1 MTARNAP
8 RRIWFDVLTPKQ
20 LLFFAHMM
28 RRLTPRYEI
37 LCTSRRYGE
46 VTSLARLHGMSPEII
61 GRHGGAEMSSK
72 LRAGTERVRRLTG
85 RVLEFAPDVAV
96 SFCSPDA
103 ARVAF
108 GLGIRH
114 IAFSDTPHHGAV
126 MRLTLPLVQKLLI
139 PYVIPKGEF
148 TKYGIG
154 PDDIIQYRAIDAA
167 VTIRRKVNR
176 SATLPFDMEK
186 GKNILIRPEE
196 SHAAYVTRRGAAVPI
211 TRRLVSEF
219 GHDNSIVVLARYWD
233 QARALRAELGPH
245 ATVTRMRYDGVHLL
259 ENADVFVGSGGTM
272 TAESALMG
280 VPTISYEAVATT
292 ILRRLERMRLVR
304 VEQDPG
310 RVASH
315 VRRAL
320 RAGPESL
327 ARARKFVSQME
338 DPADALLV
346 AIRRLQSRE
355 P

>member
-1 MTARNAP
+1 MTARSTP

-28 RRLTPRYEI
+28 RKLEPRYEI

-114 IAFSDTPHHGAV
+114 VAFSDTPHHGAV

-148 TKYGIG
+148 TRYGIDQ
-154 PDDIIQYRAIDAA
+154 DDITQYRAIDAA
-167 VTIRRKVNR
+167 ITIRRKVDR
-176 SATLPFDMEK
+176 SAPLPFDMGK

-196 SHAAYVTRRGAAVPI
+196 SHATYVTRRGSAIPI
-211 TRRLVSEF
+211 ARRLVSEF

-245 ATVTRMRYDGVHLL
+245 TTVTRMRYDGVHLL
-259 ENADVFVGSGGTM
+259 ENTDVFVGSGGTM

-310 RVASH
+310 KVASH

-320 RAGPESL
+320 RAGPASL

-338 DPADALLV
+338 DPTDTLLA
-346 AIRRLQSRE
+346 AIRGLQR
-355 P
+355 